1 MSSESFYEIPF
12 QIRKLIKS
20 YHAGIFLGARSGI
33 GRKILIGPTVNQVG
47 KGGEEEVAVETEINS
62 SLVNMTVVRRMKGKA
77 KVQETVTVVEKGR
90 RGEREEQAGQEV
102 LVEVAKSTRIVVK
115 MNQAEETRKIKN
127 MAEKGRKEL

>member
-1 MSSESFYEIPF
+1 MSSERFYF

-33 GRKILIGPTVNQVG
+33 GQKILIGPTVNQVG

-115 MNQAEETRKIKN
+115 MNWAEETRKIKN
-127 MAEKGRKEL
+127 MTEKGRKEL

>member
-1 MSSESFYEIPF
+1 MSSERFYF

-20 YHAGIFLGARSGI
+20 YHSGIFLGARSGI
-33 GRKILIGPTVNQVG
+33 GQKILIGPTVNQVG

-115 MNQAEETRKIKN
+115 MNWAEETREIKN
-127 MAEKGRKEL
+127 MTEKGRKEL

>member
-1 MSSESFYEIPF
+1 MSSERFYF

-20 YHAGIFLGARSGI
+20 YHAGLFLGARSGI
-33 GRKILIGPTVNQVG
+33 GQKILIGPTVNRVG

-115 MNQAEETRKIKN
+115 MNWAEETRKIKN
-127 MAEKGRKEL
+127 MTEKGRKEL